1 MKLRAC
7 LVAALFAGTSC
18 STDYAGLEILADDEL
33 EPGTVIDLRRVQLP
47 EGRAIR
53 VHARPRSSTARVFD
67 DPEEL
72 LLRAENPEVL
82 RIFGDPEDWRWV
94 LVGRA
99 AGRTCIEV
107 VLGGVVEDCIEAR
120 VTQR

>member
-1 MKLRAC
+1 MSLRAC
-7 LVAALFAGTSC
+7 LVTVLLVGTAC
-18 STDYAGLEILADDEL
+18 STDYAGLEIVADDEL
-33 EPGTVIDLRRVQLP
+33 GPGTVVDLRRVQIP

-53 VHARPRSSTARVFD
+53 VHARPRSSTARTFD

-72 LLRAENPEVL
+72 LLRAENPDIL
-82 RIFGDPEDWRWV
+82 RVFSDPEDWRWV

-99 AGRTCIEV
+99 TGPTCIEV
-107 VLGGVVEDCIEAR
+107 VLGGVVEDCIVAR